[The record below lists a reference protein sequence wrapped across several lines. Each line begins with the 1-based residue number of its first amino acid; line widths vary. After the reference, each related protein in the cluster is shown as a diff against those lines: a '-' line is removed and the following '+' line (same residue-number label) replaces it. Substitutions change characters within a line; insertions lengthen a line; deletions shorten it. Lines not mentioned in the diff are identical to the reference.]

1 MLGHSGWLLVAL
13 ATTAVAADT
22 EVASVSYRRWE
33 VGQKFEIR
41 TADHVYRGQLVD
53 RATGQCRMSTSTD
66 GQNFTSPST
75 VYLLGA
81 TAGRQQR
88 QMLVLMHDV
97 KVGMK
102 MELGLGNLEQKH
114 RQITSE
120 VTAIRLE

>member
-1 MLGHSGWLLVAL
+1 
-13 ATTAVAADT
+13 
-22 EVASVSYRRWE
+22 
-33 VGQKFEIR
+33 
-41 TADHVYRGQLVD
+41 VYRGQLVD
-53 RATGQCRMSTSTD
+53 RTTGQCQIATSSD
-66 GQNFTSPST
+66 GEHFSSPST

-102 MELGLGNLEQKH
+102 MELGLGDLEQKH

-120 VTAIRLE
+120 VKAIRLD